1 MARCKSEIALNVSP
15 RSGLPRVCRHKA
27 QAWGLANSRLQLT
40 ELEPMQKIV
49 GTTTTDTKEQI
60 ISVAKRLFAER
71 GFAGTTLRNV
81 IGEADVN
88 LAAVHY
94 HFGSK
99 EELFRA
105 VVERFARPIVEQE
118 LVLLKQLQA
127 GGRVPSV
134 EEILTV
140 LLKPCLEFL
149 AQDKEFLIVHTQ
161 FMGRCWAEPEPLK
174 SIVEREFAASME
186 AFLDVF
192 QRVLPE
198 QSRSQLAW
206 KLDLVI
212 AALVRVQSEAGQP
225 LALLQNT
232 DPESVRVAIEQLVK
246 FLSPGMRS

>member
-1 MARCKSEIALNVSP
+1 
-15 RSGLPRVCRHKA
+15 
-27 QAWGLANSRLQLT
+27 
-40 ELEPMQKIV
+40 MQEIV

-60 ISVAKRLFAER
+60 ISVAERLFAER

-81 IGEADVN
+81 ISEADVN

-118 LVLLKQLQA
+118 LALLKQLQA
-127 GGRVPSV
+127 GGRVPSL
-134 EEILTV
+134 EAILTA
-140 LLKPCLEFL
+140 LFKPCLEFL
-149 AQDKEFLIVHTQ
+149 ARDKKFLLVHTQ
-161 FMGRCWAEPEPLK
+161 FMGRCWTEPEPLK
-174 SIVEREFAASME
+174 SIVEEEFSASIA
-186 AFLDVF
+186 AFLDVL
-192 QRVLPE
+192 QRALPE
-198 QSRSQLAW
+198 QSRSQLSW
-206 KLDLVI
+206 KFDLVI

-225 LALLQNT
+225 WALLQST